1 MSAGRLVEAGI
12 DASPHYR
19 AYSTH
24 TATCDDSTS
33 VFKSPQHPGRFFRDP
48 FSAPHSRE
56 DQKTL
61 HKGATY
67 VKQRLRHGLTSDN
80 GGDDES
86 G

>member
-1 MSAGRLVEAGI
+1 MAGEAVDCG
-12 DASPHYR
+12 
-19 AYSTH
+19 
-24 TATCDDSTS
+24 
-33 VFKSPQHPGRFFRDP
+33 HPCHGEDGDGGEGGE
-48 FSAPHSRE
+48 RE